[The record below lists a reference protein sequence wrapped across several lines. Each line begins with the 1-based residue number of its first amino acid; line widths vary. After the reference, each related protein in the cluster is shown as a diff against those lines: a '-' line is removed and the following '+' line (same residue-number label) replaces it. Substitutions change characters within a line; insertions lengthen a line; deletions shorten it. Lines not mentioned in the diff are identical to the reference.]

1 MARAIARTT
10 LSLGD
15 LLGVPIGIVAAT
27 GADEVKFDTAFPDGA
42 PRVQQYVHPERTRL
56 MHRLDPA
63 RAGEIIDL
71 TDDEWSRDVE
81 ITLAEFEARVS
92 MYFEAVEVPEVV
104 TETIKGVRV
113 GDTFRPVPTS
123 EIEYASAATRLDSV
137 QLLEFI
143 DYRKVPTDR
152 LTGSFWIQPDVGF
165 DRPLAVLMAA
175 MRADGRAMLVKW
187 AARSRQRLGVIRVR
201 KTPDGDALMLNGV
214 VFAADWREPDARVL
228 APGQVEQVDARAVK
242 AAREIIESY
251 AGVGEALE
259 TAADDLPGLLTEVVE
274 RAHDGLYDD
283 PARVLEF
290 AVTLG
295 GEGLDERRDRLVL
308 WAETRWPE
316 LAERREE
323 VERVI
328 AEGGEGVGEKLAAII
343 G

>member
-15 LLGVPIGIVAAT
+15 LLEVPVGIVAAT
-27 GADEVKFDTAFPDGA
+27 GTDEVRFDTACPDGA
-42 PRVQQYVHPERTRL
+42 QRVQQYVHPERTRTL
-56 MHRLDPA
+56 Y
-63 RAGEIIDL
+63 
-71 TDDEWSRDVE
+71 EWPNDSEPDDVE
-81 ITLAEFEARVS
+81 QGDRAEAFLDLVS
-92 MYFEAVEVPEVV
+92 NTVEVPEVV

-113 GDTFRPVPTS
+113 GGTFRPVPSS
-123 EIEYASAATRLDSV
+123 EIEYADAATRLNSV
-137 QLLEFI
+137 ELLEFI

-187 AARSRQRLGVIRVR
+187 AARSRQRFGVIRVR
-201 KTPDGDALMLNGV
+201 KTPDGDALMLNGI
-214 VFAADWREPDARVL
+214 VFAADWRAPDVRVL
-228 APGQVEQVDARAVK
+228 APGQVAEVDPRAVT

-251 AGVGEALE
+251 AGTGDALD
-259 TAADDLPGLLTEVVE
+259 TAADELPGLLTEVVE
-274 RAHDGLYDD
+274 RAHDGVFDD
-283 PARVLEF
+283 PRRVLEL
-290 AVTLG
+290 ATTHLG
-295 GEGLDERRDRLVL
+295 DGLAERAKRLVE

-316 LAERREE
+316 LADKREE
-323 VERVI
+323 VDRVI